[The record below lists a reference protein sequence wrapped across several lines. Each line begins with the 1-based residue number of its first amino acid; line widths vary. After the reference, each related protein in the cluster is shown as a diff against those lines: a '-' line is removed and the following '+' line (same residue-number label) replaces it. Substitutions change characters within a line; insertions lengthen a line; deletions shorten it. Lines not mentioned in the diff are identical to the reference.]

1 MSYQSRHIQIVEMIF
16 SNTVSLAEFQQW
28 LTEVETFLLRQQVF
42 VLVMQTHAETTFPE
56 EYRQLQAVWYKK
68 YKADFFKYCMGLA
81 RIALD
86 DADLK
91 RLNTPALN
99 AAWRVPYHVT
109 LDHADALHWA
119 VQRWSCK
126 T

>member
-1 MSYQSRHIQIVEMIF
+1 MSYQSRQIHVVEMTF
-16 SNTVSLAEFQQW
+16 SNTVSIAEFQQW
-28 LTEVETFLLRQQVF
+28 LTEVETFLLRQQAF
-42 VLVMQTHAETTFPE
+42 VLVMQTHTETTFPE
-56 EYRQLQAVWYKK
+56 EYRKLQAVWYKK
-68 YKADFFKYCMGLA
+68 HKSAFFKYCIGLA

-86 DADLK
+86 DADLQ
-91 RLNTPALN
+91 RLNTPALH